1 MKMRRIGGLRVLA
14 AAVLAGVSMTM
25 SGAIAGPDPIRIGV
39 LTVRSGPSKPIGD
52 DILAGI
58 ETVVRQR
65 GKLLG
70 RPIELVVEESLF
82 NAQTAVTK
90 ATKLVQQ
97 DNGAA
102 ILGTSTVETLA
113 LLSVADRL
121 GVPIV
126 TSNSG
131 SAAITRERC
140 NRWVFRTNPEDLMS
154 VVSLEALIAQT
165 PRLHNAKWF
174 TIGHDYP
181 WARLVAGATKG
192 VKAVQYAGE
201 AFAPLDT
208 SDWAPF
214 IAQAKASGAT
224 VVIAPVTL
232 GVPLL
237 QFIQQANEFGL
248 TKDAVLVSP
257 IGLPD
262 WLVDKLGEASTGV
275 ISAGSWAA
283 WRTEEQWPVTRGFNE
298 AHYQL
303 HGRVAG
309 MQSLQSASAA
319 TVLFDAIEKANATSP
334 EAIVKALETVESETP
349 VGPLKFQAGGREAL
363 APLFLGP
370 YEKLAAPKYG
380 ASYAQ
385 RPTAVPASLS
395 LPKSAAEYGCRLDG
409 TTAAA
414 K

>member
-1 MKMRRIGGLRVLA
+1 MHARCALFSLCGLTLYLA
-14 AAVLAGVSMTM
+14 AGCLAGAQD
-25 SGAIAGPDPIRIGV
+25 AIKIGV
-39 LTVRSGPSKPIGD
+39 LTVRSGPAKPIGD

-58 ETVVRQR
+58 ETATRMQ
-65 GKLLG
+65 GLLLG
-70 RPIELVVEESLF
+70 RPIELAVEESLF

-97 DNGAA
+97 NNVAG

-113 LLSVADRL
+113 LLSIADRL

-140 NRWVFRTNPEDLMS
+140 NKWVFRTNAEDLMS
-154 VVSLEALIAQT
+154 VESLQELVRET
-165 PRLHNAKWF
+165 PKLQQAKWY

-181 WARLVAGATKG
+181 WSRLVAGSVKG
-192 VKAVQYAGE
+192 VKDLQYVGE
-201 AFAPLDT
+201 TFAPLDT
-208 SDWAPF
+208 TDWAPF
-214 IAQAKASGAT
+214 IARARSAGASA
-224 VVIAPVTL
+224 VIMPVTL

-248 TKDAVLVSP
+248 TETAVLVSP

-262 WLVDKLGEASTGV
+262 WLVERLGKTSTNV

-283 WRTEEQWPVTRGFNE
+283 WRYEETSPPTREFNE
-298 AHYQL
+298 AFYAM

-319 TVLFDAIEKANATSP
+319 KMLYSAIATAGSIEPDAI
-334 EAIVKALETVESETP
+334 VRALETIEASTP
-349 VGPLKFQAGGREAL
+349 VGTLRFQPNGRQAL
-363 APLFLGP
+363 VPLFLGP
-370 YEKLAAPKYG
+370 YEKLDQPKYG

-385 RPTAVPASLS
+385 RAQPFPASRS
-395 LPKSAAEYGCRLDG
+395 LPKSAAEYGCKLG
-409 TTAAA
+409 S
-414 K
+414 